1 MKILITGGAGFIGGH
16 LTEALLKR
24 GDEVVV
30 ADNFS
35 TGSRD
40 NLFPVNGKMATIVEM
55 DIAGEPEKLRERIE
69 LFTESE
75 NHRPKCLRC
84 GSELTF
90 MEEQTLDNNPLRD
103 SIFSDS
109 FDVLPA
115 YCKSCGKYELYNPMI
130 IRKNKYLAYLIE
142 KDTKA

>member
-1 MKILITGGAGFIGGH
+1 MANDLCVFCGQKPGVFRDTTVRCGDTLQFACMACERELTGLSELDRCRRALI
-16 LTEALLKR
+16 R
-24 GDEVVV
+24 G
-30 ADNFS
+30 
-35 TGSRD
+35 
-40 NLFPVNGKMATIVEM
+40 
-55 DIAGEPEKLRERIE
+55 IAVEPEKLRERLE
-69 LFTESE
+69 LITKSE

-115 YCKSCGKYELYNPMI
+115 YCKTCGKYELFNPAV
-130 IRKNKYLAYLIE
+130 IRKNKYLAYLID